1 MESEKAV
8 DFEYERF
15 QVKKQTFQPS
25 NLVRVG
31 KKRLICRNASIS
43 GEETPIF
50 GIYVLKYPRLGTFTI
65 SIARAAIARR
75 ANALSM
81 GGAGTLQSACHR
93 APPLLMRTAPKY
105 DLAGTEDVH
114 HEEFGALKFFSVT
127 DLPIELSK
135 RISFRLY
142 EPSSVNRVAQVKT
155 WILVISMPF
164 VKK

>member
-75 ANALSM
+75 ANALSV
-81 GGAGTLQSACHR
+81 GGAGTLQRACHR

-105 DLAGTEDVH
+105 DLAGTEDIH
-114 HEEFGALKFFSVT
+114 HGEFGALKFFSVT
-127 DLPIELSK
+127 DLPIEGSK
-135 RISFRLY
+135 RISFRF
-142 EPSSVNRVAQVKT
+142 
-155 WILVISMPF
+155 I
-164 VKK
+164 